1 MELNNQIIKKA
12 GREEILGRIL
22 EWSLKFYN
30 NVTYSLPQ
38 QLGNF
43 YLFLIDF
50 FLHKVEF
57 PTVSTTTEGLIVVN
71 LAC

>member
-1 MELNNQIIKKA
+1 MELNNQISKKA

-22 EWSLKFYN
+22 EWSPKFYN

-38 QLGNF
+38 QVGNI
-43 YLFLIDF
+43 YLFLIGCF
-50 FLHKVEF
+50 YKVEF